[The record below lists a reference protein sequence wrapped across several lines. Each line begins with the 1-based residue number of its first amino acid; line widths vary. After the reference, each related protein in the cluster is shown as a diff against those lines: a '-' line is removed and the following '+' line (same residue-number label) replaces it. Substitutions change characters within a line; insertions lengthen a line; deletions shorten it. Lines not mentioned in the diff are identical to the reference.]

1 MHCYFRKRFARTTS
15 LQGNSLRLNLPYE
28 VHQTERWIEPGE
40 AMSGTDFPRSPVFMH
55 PGLSDMLGLEIWVK
69 DDSKLPVFGGGSTK
83 FRKARAIF
91 EEASR
96 LQTDCVVTTGSPH
109 SNHIRA
115 VAVLAKQYKWDAFI
129 FIHDRELD
137 PSEDYLP
144 FLLECG
150 VLVEFVELGE
160 VRAAMANKVED
171 LRLGG
176 RTPFSIHGGGH
187 SLAGAYGVYL
197 GSEELKDEK
206 NLPHFE
212 AVGVASGTG
221 GTQAGI
227 HCSISRRSPETRCIG
242 ISIAREAARGRR
254 IVDELVED
262 LDIQLSDGHQSA
274 RCHFDD
280 RFILGGYGQHSQELL
295 AFVSD
300 LRNQL
305 QFKTDPTY
313 TGKALFGL
321 NQMIRNGELGSS
333 GPVLFWHT
341 GGIRSPWD

>member
-1 MHCYFRKRFARTTS
+1 MN
-15 LQGNSLRLNLPYE
+15 GN
-28 VHQTERWIEPGE
+28 V
-40 AMSGTDFPRSPVFMH
+40 FPRSPVFMH

-69 DDSKLPVFGGGSTK
+69 DDSQLPFSGGGSTK

-96 LQTDCVVTTGSPH
+96 LRTDCIVTTGSPH

-115 VAVLAKQYKWDAFI
+115 VAVLANQHNWNSFI
-129 FIHDRELD
+129 FVHDRELD
-137 PSEDYLP
+137 PSEQFLP
-144 FLLECG
+144 FLLEYG
-150 VLVEFVELGE
+150 VQVAYVELAE
-160 VRAAMANKVED
+160 VRAAMTSKVEE

-197 GSEELKDEK
+197 GAEELRDEEG
-206 NLPHFE
+206 LPHFE
-212 AVGVASGTG
+212 AVCVASGTG
-221 GTQAGI
+221 GTQAGL
-227 HCSISRRSPETRCIG
+227 HCSISRWSPKTRCIG
-242 ISIAREAARGRR
+242 ISIAREASRGRR

-262 LDIQLSDGHQSA
+262 LDVQLADGHRSA
-274 RCHFDD
+274 QCHFDD
-280 RFILGGYGQHSQELL
+280 RFTLGGYGQHSKELL

-300 LRNQL
+300 LRNHR

-321 NQMIRNGELGSS
+321 GKMIRNGELGST

-341 GGIRSPWD
+341 GGIRFPWG